1 MTPTSDPGGARPESF
16 GGPDGSAPGAS
27 GEREPGGGPGLA
39 GAAAG
44 AAASGA
50 AAPGSAAT
58 RSNSTTGRPGDAAA
72 GGREL
77 LAAGAAAYTRGDVT
91 EALRV
96 FRAAAATT
104 DELTRRA
111 ALTNAASMLDE
122 LGQHAEA
129 LALLREALALMPAD
143 AVRTRPHALINL
155 SQVQQ
160 HLGDLDGAQDSLD
173 EARALLAGSTD
184 PDLGRVRVACLLSLT
199 AVAIHRDHWAR
210 ALELATESLDTA
222 VRFAPELAGH
232 PLLNLA
238 AAHFETGRTDLALDF
253 AAQATAAF
261 TEAGDANARAEA
273 DQNTALMLARSGRA
287 EEAAEPLRRSQEYFE
302 RAGIAHRAG
311 IGGKLRG
318 FLAEG
323 SGRFAEAEAA
333 YRGALTRFEGSG
345 AVLDAA
351 EVRVRLAT
359 VAARTGR
366 LPEAESLLDQAFS
379 ACAERGMTTRC
390 AQIDYW
396 HAALIE
402 AAQPDQALLARGT
415 DLAVIAAL
423 ALDAVR
429 FTFPDGTQRARWND
443 EIADPAARVA
453 FRLAYAS
460 GNGRLIAELIE
471 TRCAGTT
478 IDLART
484 TGTAAPPTLPL
495 TWIDPPDQQGGA
507 LTAGGAVELGIA
519 LAEVAAAAG
528 LAVAPPPRI
537 ALPDGRIAL
546 AAHLAAAEQ
555 RYGRPVRDSRVVQA

>member
-1 MTPTSDPGGARPESF
+1 MTPTSDSGGARPGAL
-16 GGPDGSAPGAS
+16 GGPAPELPTGAAESGAS
-27 GEREPGGGPGLA
+27 E
-39 GAAAG
+39 GAAA
-44 AAASGA
+44 
-50 AAPGSAAT
+50 
-58 RSNSTTGRPGDAAA
+58 A
-72 GGREL
+72 GWEL
-77 LAAGAAAYTRGDVT
+77 LAAGAAAYGRGEVT
-91 EALRV
+91 EALRI
-96 FRAAAATT
+96 FRKAASSP
-104 DELTRRA
+104 DEAVHRA
-111 ALTNAASMLDE
+111 ALTNAASMHDE
-122 LGQHAEA
+122 LGDHAEA
-129 LALLREALALMPAD
+129 LPLLREALALMPAD
-143 AVRTRPHALINL
+143 AVRVRPHALITL

-160 HLGDLDGAQDSLD
+160 HLGDLDGARNSLE
-173 EARALLAGSTD
+173 EARTLLADSTD

-199 AVAIHRDHWAR
+199 AVAIHRDHWAL
-210 ALELATESLDTA
+210 ALELATESLDAA

-253 AAQATAAF
+253 AAQAGAAF
-261 TEAGDANARAEA
+261 TEANDLNARAET
-273 DQNTALMLARSGRA
+273 DQNTAAMLARTGRLD
-287 EEAAEPLRRSQEYFE
+287 EAAEPLRRSQEYFE
-302 RAGIAHRAG
+302 RAGLAHRAG
-311 IGGKLRG
+311 IGAKLRG

-323 SGRFAEAEAA
+323 ADRPADAEGA
-333 YRGALTRFEGSG
+333 YRQALARFEKSG

-366 LPEAESLLDQAFS
+366 LPEAETLLDEAFS

-390 AQIDYW
+390 ARIDYW

-402 AAQPDQALLARGT
+402 AAEDPARLARGT
-415 DLAVIAAL
+415 ELAVIAAL

-443 EIADPAARVA
+443 EIADPAARIA

-478 IDLART
+478 IDLDRS
-484 TGTAAPPTLPL
+484 TGTATPPTLPL
-495 TWIDPPDQQGGA
+495 TWIDPPEEVGGA
-507 LTAGGAVELGIA
+507 LTAGGPVELGIA

-546 AAHLAAAEQ
+546 AEHLAAAEQ
-555 RYGRPVRDSRVVQA
+555 RYGRPVRASRVVQI

>member
-1 MTPTSDPGGARPESF
+1 MIPTSDPGATGPIEPDA
-16 GGPDGSAPGAS
+16 PDG
-27 GEREPGGGPGLA
+27 
-39 GAAAG
+39 
-44 AAASGA
+44 
-50 AAPGSAAT
+50 
-58 RSNSTTGRPGDAAA
+58 PGDGAPD
-72 GGREL
+72 GRAL
-77 LAAGAAAYTRGDVT
+77 LAAGAAAYGRGEVA
-91 EALRV
+91 EALRI
-96 FRAAAATT
+96 FRAASS
-104 DELTRRA
+104 DPDQGIRLA
-111 ALTNAASMLDE
+111 ALTNAASMHDE
-122 LGQHAEA
+122 LGQHTEA
-129 LALLREALALMPAD
+129 LPLLREALALMPAD
-143 AVRTRPHALINL
+143 AVRTRPHALVNL

-160 HLGDLDGAQDSLD
+160 HLGDLDGAQDSLA
-173 EARALLAGSTD
+173 EAATLLAGSTD
-184 PDLGRVRVACLLSLT
+184 PELGRVRVACLLSLT

-210 ALELATESLDTA
+210 AIELATESLDTA
-222 VRFAPELAGH
+222 VRFAPDLAGH

-253 AAQATAAF
+253 AAQARAAF
-261 TEAGDANARAEA
+261 TEAGDGNALAEA
-273 DQNTALMLARSGRA
+273 EQNTAIMLARCGRPDA
-287 EEAAEPLRRSQEYFE
+287 AAEPLRRSQEYFE

-311 IGGKLRG
+311 VGAKLRG

-323 SGRFAEAEAA
+323 AERFADAEAA
-333 YRGALTRFEGSG
+333 YRGALARFEGSG

-366 LPEAESLLDQAFS
+366 LPEAEALLDQAFS

-402 AAQPDQALLARGT
+402 AAQPDPALLARGT

-429 FTFPDGTQRARWND
+429 FTFPDGTQRARWNA

-460 GNGRLIAELIE
+460 GNGQLIAELIE

-478 IDLART
+478 IDLDRS
-484 TGTAAPPTLPL
+484 TGTAASPTLPL
-495 TWIDPPDQQGGA
+495 TWIDPPEQQGGA

-537 ALPDGRIAL
+537 ALPGGRIAL
-546 AAHLAAAEQ
+546 AGHLAAAEQ
-555 RYGRPVRDSRVVQA
+555 RYGRPVRDNRVVRS

>member
-1 MTPTSDPGGARPESF
+1 ME
-16 GGPDGSAPGAS
+16 
-27 GEREPGGGPGLA
+27 A
-39 GAAAG
+39 G
-44 AAASGA
+44 
-50 AAPGSAAT
+50 
-58 RSNSTTGRPGDAAA
+58 RS
-72 GGREL
+72 L
-77 LAAGAAAYTRGDVT
+77 LAAGAAAYGRGDVT
-91 EALRV
+91 EALRI
-96 FRAAAATT
+96 FREASTGP
-104 DELTRRA
+104 DETIRLA
-111 ALTNAASMLDE
+111 ALTNAASMYDE
-122 LGQHAEA
+122 LGQHTEA
-129 LALLREALALMPAD
+129 LPLLRAALDLMPAD
-143 AVRTRPHALINL
+143 AIRLRPHALINL

-160 HLGDLDGAQDSLD
+160 HLGDLDGAEASLD
-173 EARALLAGSTD
+173 QANALLIDSTD
-184 PDLGRVRVACLLSLT
+184 PELGRVRTACLLSRT
-199 AVAIHRDHWAR
+199 AVAIHRDHWSR
-210 ALELATESLDTA
+210 ALELATESLDAA

-253 AAQATAAF
+253 AAQAGAAF
-261 TEAGDANARAEA
+261 AEAGDPNAGAET
-273 DQNTALMLARSGRA
+273 DQNTAIMLARSGRA
-287 EEAAEPLRRSQEYFE
+287 TEAAEPLRRSQEYFE
-302 RAGIAHRAG
+302 RAGLAHRAG
-311 IGGKLRG
+311 IGAKLRG

-323 SGRFAEAEAA
+323 AEQFAGAEAA
-333 YRGALTRFEGSG
+333 YRSALARFEASG

-366 LPEAESLLDQAFS
+366 LPEAETLLEHAFS
-379 ACAERGMTTRC
+379 TFAERGMTTRC
-390 AQIDYW
+390 ARIDYW

-402 AAQPDQALLARGT
+402 ASHPDPALLARGT

-453 FRLAYAS
+453 FRLAHAS

-478 IDLART
+478 IDLDRT
-484 TGTAAPPTLPL
+484 TGTATPPTLPL
-495 TWIDPPDQQGGA
+495 TWIDPPEEPGGA
-507 LTAGGAVELGIA
+507 RTAGGAVELGIA

-546 AAHLAAAEQ
+546 AGHLAAAEQ

>member
-1 MTPTSDPGGARPESF
+1 MTPTSDPGAAKPGAL
-16 GGPDGSAPGAS
+16 GGPDGTAPGLPTGAAES
-27 GEREPGGGPGLA
+27 GTAATAGWELLA
-39 GAAAG
+39 TGAAAH
-44 AAASGA
+44 A
-50 AAPGSAAT
+50 
-58 RSNSTTGRPGDAAA
+58 
-72 GGREL
+72 
-77 LAAGAAAYTRGDVT
+77 RGDVT
-91 EALRV
+91 EALRI
-96 FRAAAATT
+96 FREAVSSP
-104 DELTRRA
+104 DESIHRA
-111 ALTNAASMLDE
+111 ALINAASMHDE
-122 LGQHAEA
+122 LGDHAAA
-129 LALLREALALMPAD
+129 LPLLREALTLLPAD
-143 AVRTRPHALINL
+143 AVRMRPHALINL

-160 HLGDLDGAQDSLD
+160 HLGDLDDAQNSLE

-184 PDLGRVRVACLLSLT
+184 TDLGRVRVACLLSLT

-210 ALELATESLDTA
+210 ALELATESLDAA

-253 AAQATAAF
+253 AAQAGAAF
-261 TEAGDANARAEA
+261 TAAADSNARAET
-273 DQNTALMLARSGRA
+273 DQNTAIMLARMGRLA
-287 EEAAEPLRRSQEYFE
+287 EAAEPLRRSQEYFE
-302 RAGIAHRAG
+302 RAGLAHRAG
-311 IGGKLRG
+311 IGAKLRG
-318 FLAEG
+318 FLAE
-323 SGRFAEAEAA
+323 RADRPADAEAA
-333 YRGALTRFEGSG
+333 YRQALARFEDSG

-351 EVRVRLAT
+351 EARVRLAT

-366 LPEAESLLDQAFS
+366 LPAAETLLEEAFS
-379 ACAERGMTTRC
+379 VCAERDMTTRC

-402 AAQPDQALLARGT
+402 AAGDPALLARGT

-443 EIADPAARVA
+443 EIADPAARIA

-478 IDLART
+478 IDLDRS
-484 TGTAAPPTLPL
+484 TGTAVPPTLPL
-495 TWIDPPDQQGGA
+495 TWIDPPEEPGGA
-507 LTAGGAVELGIA
+507 LTAGGPVELGVA

-546 AAHLAAAEQ
+546 AEHLAAAEQ
-555 RYGRPVRDSRVVQA
+555 RYGRPVRDSRVVRA

>member
-1 MTPTSDPGGARPESF
+1 MTPTSDPGSVGKPEGA
-16 GGPDGSAPGAS
+16 
-27 GEREPGGGPGLA
+27 
-39 GAAAG
+39 
-44 AAASGA
+44 
-50 AAPGSAAT
+50 
-58 RSNSTTGRPGDAAA
+58 GDAM
-72 GGREL
+72 
-77 LAAGAAAYTRGDVT
+77 LAAGAAAYARGDVT
-91 EALRV
+91 EALRI
-96 FRAAAATT
+96 FRAASTGP
-104 DELTRRA
+104 DEAIRLA
-111 ALTNAASMLDE
+111 ALTNAASMHDE

-129 LALLREALALMPAD
+129 LPLLREALALMPAD
-143 AVRTRPHALINL
+143 AIRVRPHALINL

-160 HLGDLDGAQDSLD
+160 HLGDLEGAQVSLD
-173 EARALLAGSTD
+173 EARTLLADSTD
-184 PDLGRVRVACLLSLT
+184 PELGRVRVACLLSRT
-199 AVAIHRDHWAR
+199 AVAIHRDHWSR
-210 ALELATESLDTA
+210 ALELATESLDAA
-222 VRFAPELAGH
+222 VRFAPDLAGH

-253 AAQATAAF
+253 AAQARAAF
-261 TEAGDANARAEA
+261 TEADDPNARAEA
-273 DQNTALMLARSGRA
+273 DQNTAIMLARSGRPA
-287 EEAAEPLRRSQEYFE
+287 EAAEPLRRSQEYFE
-302 RAGIAHRAG
+302 RAGLAHRAG
-311 IGGKLRG
+311 IGAKLRG

-323 SGRFAEAEAA
+323 AEQFAAAEAA
-333 YRGALTRFEGSG
+333 YGGALARFEASG

-366 LPEAESLLDQAFS
+366 LLDAETLLDQAFS
-379 ACAERGMTTRC
+379 TCAERGMTTRC

-402 AAQPDQALLARGT
+402 AAQPDRALLARGT

-429 FTFPDGTQRARWND
+429 FTFADGTQRARWHD
-443 EIADPAARVA
+443 EIADPALQVA

-460 GNGRLIAELIE
+460 GNGQLIAELIE

-478 IDLART
+478 IDLDRS
-484 TGTAAPPTLPL
+484 TGAAAAPTLPL
-495 TWIDPPDQQGGA
+495 TWIDPPDEQGGA
-507 LTAGGAVELGIA
+507 LTAGGALELGIA

-555 RYGRPVRDSRVVQA
+555 RYGRPVRDSRVVRL